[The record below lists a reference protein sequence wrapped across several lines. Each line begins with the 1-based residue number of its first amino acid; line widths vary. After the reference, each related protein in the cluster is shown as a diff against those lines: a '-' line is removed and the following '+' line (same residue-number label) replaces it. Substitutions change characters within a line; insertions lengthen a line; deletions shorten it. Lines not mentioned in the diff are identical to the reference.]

1 MEQLMKKNVNLLSA
15 LFAALLLVGV
25 VLACKS
31 TSTDETEKAN
41 KLVNEGNA
49 AIEDGKKLL
58 NEAEDKK
65 NTMLHTNVAQLGE
78 ARTLA
83 NEAIREY
90 DQAEE
95 KCKDAVAKYDEASKL
110 KTDDKFKEYLS
121 LKVKEYNKRAEMI
134 EALKATPQAL
144 IDSQNRAA
152 FVSRANAATEKA
164 TRLGEEADDLA
175 GQAGKIQKDNPN
187 SFKKS

>member
-1 MEQLMKKNVNLLSA
+1 
-15 LFAALLLVGV
+15 
-25 VLACKS
+25 
-31 TSTDETEKAN
+31 
-41 KLVNEGNA
+41 
-49 AIEDGKKLL
+49 
-58 NEAEDKK
+58 
-65 NTMLHTNVAQLGE
+65 MLHTNVAQLGE

-95 KCKDAVAKYDEASKL
+95 KCRDAVAKYDEASKL

-164 TRLGEEADDLA
+164 TRLGKKRTIWLVR
-175 GQAGKIQKDNPN
+175 QAR
-187 SFKKS
+187 FKKTIRTVSKRAKRGKWPISGPSGSQGEGILANR

>member
-1 MEQLMKKNVNLLSA
+1 MKTNRNIASGLL
-15 LFAALLLVGV
+15 AALVLVSV
-25 VLACKS
+25 ILACKGT
-31 TSTDETEKAN
+31 TSDETEKAN
-41 KLVNEGNA
+41 KLVDEGNA
-49 AIEDGKKLL
+49 AIAEGKKIL

-83 NEAIREY
+83 NEAIRDY

-95 KCKDAVAKYDEASKL
+95 KCKDAAAKYDEASKL

-121 LKVKEYNKRAEMI
+121 LKVKEYNKRAEMV
-134 EALKATPQAL
+134 EAMKATPQAL
-144 IDSQNRAA
+144 IDSQTRAA
-152 FVSRANAATEKA
+152 FVSRANAANEKA
-164 TRLGEEADDLA
+164 TRLGKEADDLSA
-175 GQAGKIQKDNPN
+175 QADKIQKDNPQ